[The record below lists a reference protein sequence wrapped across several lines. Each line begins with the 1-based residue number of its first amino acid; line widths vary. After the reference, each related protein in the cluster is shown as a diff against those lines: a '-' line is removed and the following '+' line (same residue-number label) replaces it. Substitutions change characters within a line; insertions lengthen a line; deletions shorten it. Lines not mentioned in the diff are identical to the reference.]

1 MIVSAIPRSTLV
13 FSGTT
18 SEYFKIWIFNVC
30 LTLVTLGIY
39 SPWAKVR
46 RLRYFH
52 GNTALGEHGF
62 AYAADPVRILKGRII
77 AVTALLLYVATTY
90 FAPHVALGIL
100 SFGILLTPA
109 IIVVAARFNLRNT
122 TYRNVRFDLRARIMD
137 AYRMF
142 IIPLFVLVAGAWS
155 LYFLTENS
163 HFVEQIQAA
172 GGDEFHREELFTTYL
187 FVLLGPLLPYLDY
200 LRVRFLANHIFW
212 GNLPFRFEG
221 GASRF
226 YEIYIVAGV
235 IAFALLLVTVF
246 GGGAL
251 FVLLSG
257 VMRAVNAAEPPATG
271 PDPQDMLLLA
281 LMGGMVGYGC
291 LIFSAGYL
299 RARRSNLILSATHIE
314 GRLLRSDLGA
324 WKMGWLYA
332 GNTIAILFS
341 AGLLIPWAM
350 IRTAR
355 YVAARTGADVD
366 SSLLTL
372 NTGDGPTTAMGEEM
386 VDAFDMDIGL

>member
-1 MIVSAIPRSTLV
+1 MSLSATTRSPLI

-18 SEYFKIWIFNVC
+18 SEYFKIWILNVC

-52 GNTALGEHGF
+52 GNTTLDGHAF
-62 AYAADPVRILKGRII
+62 AYTADPIRILKGR
-77 AVTALLLYVATTY
+77 AVAVAALLLYVATTY
-90 FAPHVALGIL
+90 FAPRVALAIL
-100 SFGILLTPA
+100 SFGVLLTPA

-122 TYRNVRFDLRARIMD
+122 TYRNIRFDLRARIMD

-142 IIPLFVLVAGAWS
+142 ITPLFILVAGAWI
-155 LYFLTENS
+155 LYLLTENS
-163 HFVEQIQAA
+163 RFVEQMQSA
-172 GGDEFHREELFTTYL
+172 GGDDFHREELFTSYL
-187 FVLLGPLLPYLDY
+187 LVLLGPLLPYLDY
-200 LRVRFLANHIFW
+200 LRVRFLANHICW

-235 IAFALLLVTVF
+235 ITFALLLVMVF

-251 FVLLSG
+251 FMLLSG
-257 VMRAVNAAEPPATG
+257 IIRTSSAAEPSTSG
-271 PDPQDMLLLA
+271 PDTQDILLMA
-281 LMGGMVGYGC
+281 LGGGIAGYSC
-291 LIFSAGYL
+291 LIFSTGYL
-299 RARRSNLILSATHIE
+299 RARRSNLILSATHVE
-314 GRLLRSDLGA
+314 GRMLRSELGA
-324 WKMGWLYA
+324 WRMGWLYA
-332 GNTIAILFS
+332 SNTIAILLS

-355 YVAARTGADVD
+355 YVATRTGADVD
-366 SSLLTL
+366 STLVTL
-372 NTGDGPTTAMGEEM
+372 NTGAAPTTALGEEM